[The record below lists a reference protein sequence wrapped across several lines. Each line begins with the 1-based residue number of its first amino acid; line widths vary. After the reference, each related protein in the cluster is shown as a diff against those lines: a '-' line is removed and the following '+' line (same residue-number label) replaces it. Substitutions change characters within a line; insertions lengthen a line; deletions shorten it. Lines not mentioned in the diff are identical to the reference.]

1 MLADLFLP
9 NDAIEPPQHR
19 ERVVALLNRGYDV
32 IASVHSATGR
42 LTPAD
47 KCSLESMSDAAL
59 ASASADAKRT
69 LLLRSG
75 AVVTTITA
83 QPGSSLFT
91 APTSAA
97 KGVSATR
104 AAAAAAVAA
113 APLPPCHL
121 RQLKRLNFIAA
132 DVVQT
137 SQLVSSRD
145 ILRSYDIV
153 SISTTNERVL
163 HQACTYLPVDVIS
176 LELWQNMCRFKPRAD
191 SIQAALK
198 RGIYFE
204 ICYAPALR
212 DPSARRSLFCNA
224 QMLVRL
230 TRGRNILISSSA
242 RSASEVRSPLEVVHM
257 ATMFGMTLKQA
268 QDAVSLAPRA
278 VLANAAARLAGRRT
292 TTVPASAAAAAA
304 AAELTAAATAVGA
317 EATRAVEAVD
327 VEMQDAPFPETQAA
341 PAVGTQQQQAP
352 QQQAHGGAPAGGR
365 VTRKRTAAVR

>member
-1 MLADLFLP
+1 MFADLLLP
-9 NDAIEPPQHR
+9 IDAIEPPQHR
-19 ERVVALLNRGYDV
+19 ERVVALLKRGYDV
-32 IASVHSATGR
+32 IASVHTATGR

-47 KCSLESMSDAAL
+47 KCSFESLSDAAL

-75 AVVTTITA
+75 ALVTNITA
-83 QPGSSLFT
+83 QSGSSLFT

-97 KGVSATR
+97 KRVSATR
-104 AAAAAAVAA
+104 ARAAAAVTA

-121 RQLKRLNFIAA
+121 RQLKRLNFVAS

-137 SQLVSSRD
+137 SQLLSSKD
-145 ILRSYDIV
+145 IVRSYDIV
-153 SISTTNERVL
+153 SISTGNDRVL
-163 HQACTYLPVDVIS
+163 HQACTFLPVDIIS
-176 LELWQNMCRFKPRAD
+176 LELWQKMGRFKPRAD

-212 DPSARRSLFCNA
+212 DPSARRSLFSNA

-242 RSASEVRSPLEVVHM
+242 RSAFEVRSPLEVIHM
-257 ATMFGMTLKQA
+257 ATLFGLTLKQA
-268 QDAVSLAPRA
+268 QDAVSLAPRE
-278 VLANAAARLAGRRT
+278 VLANAAARLAGKRT
-292 TTVPASAAAAAA
+292 STVPASAAAAVAA
-304 AAELTAAATAVGA
+304 LEATAAATAVRA
-317 EATRAVEAVD
+317 EASTAAEAED
-327 VEMQDAPFPETQAA
+327 VEMQDAPFPEARATPAA
-341 PAVGTQQQQAP
+341 GTQQQQAP
-352 QQQAHGGAPAGGR
+352 RQQAHGGTPAAGR